1 MLFYSFLFIIF
12 QRLITIY
19 CCHENIIIHNCPIGI
34 GHYRL
39 PKQQADV
46 SAELDP
52 AVKAQFEQ
60 SDARLS
66 AYLDKLDSSTISLE
80 ERTHI
85 LCEDYPKEYK
95 THYMPALIKLMPQEY
110 DEQEL
115 LKDLKMRSTFI
126 K

>member
-1 MLFYSFLFIIF
+1 MKISLFIIA
-12 QRLITIY
+12 LLALAITG
-19 CCHENIIIHNCPIGI
+19 CQ
-34 GHYRL
+34 
-39 PKQQADV
+39 KQQADV
-46 SAELDP
+46 SAEPDP

-95 THYMPALIKLMPQEY
+95 TYYMPALIKLMPQEY
-110 DEQEL
+110 DEQAL
-115 LKDLKMRSTFI
+115 LKDLKNALDFYKVKANI
-126 K
+126 QC